1 MTRLYL
7 KVVTPDK
14 LFFEGEIDMLVAR
27 TIEGDV
33 GILLN
38 HSPLVTILDIGRL
51 VIKNGDERKVAAC
64 AGGYIDVRNN
74 NITVVSDACEW
85 EDEIDINRAERAK
98 ERASK
103 KLEDKDTDTF
113 KAELALK
120 KAINRINIGNK
131 NNLKKVAICYPL
143 FEKGGII

>member
-51 VIKNGDERKVAAC
+51 VIKDGDERKIAAC

-85 EDEIDINRAERAK
+85 EEEIDINRAERAK

-103 KLEDKDTDTF
+103 RLEDKSTDTF

-120 KAINRINIGNK
+120 KAINRINVGNK
-131 NNLKKVAICYPL
+131 NY
-143 FEKGGII
+143 

>member
-1 MTRLYL
+1 MNRLYL

-14 LFFEGEIDMLVAR
+14 LFFEGDIDMLVAR

-131 NNLKKVAICYPL
+131 NY
-143 FEKGGII
+143 

>member
-1 MTRLYL
+1 MNRLYL

-51 VIKNGDERKVAAC
+51 VIKDGDERKIAAC

-103 KLEDKDTDTF
+103 RLEDKDTDTF

-120 KAINRINIGNK
+120 KAINRINVGNK
-131 NNLKKVAICYPL
+131 NY
-143 FEKGGII
+143 

>member
-1 MTRLYL
+1 MNRLYL

-14 LFFEGEIDMLVAR
+14 LFFEGDIDMLVAR

-51 VIKNGDERKVAAC
+51 VIKAGDERKIAAC

-85 EDEIDINRAERAK
+85 EEEIDINRAERAK

-103 KLEDKDTDTF
+103 RLEDKDTDTF

-120 KAINRINIGNK
+120 KAINRINVGNK
-131 NNLKKVAICYPL
+131 NY
-143 FEKGGII
+143 

>member
-7 KVVTPDK
+7 KIVTPDK
-14 LFFEGEIDMLVAR
+14 LFFDGDIDMLIAR

-38 HSPLVTILDIGRL
+38 HSPLVTLLDIGRL
-51 VIKNGDERKVAAC
+51 VIKDGDEKKIAAC

-74 NITVVSDACEW
+74 IVTVVSDACEW
-85 EDEIDINRAERAK
+85 EDEIDINRAQRAK

-103 KLEDKDTDTF
+103 KLEDKGTDTF

-120 KAINRINIGNK
+120 KAINRINVGNK
-131 NNLKKVAICYPL
+131 NY
-143 FEKGGII
+143 

>member
-1 MTRLYL
+1 
-7 KVVTPDK
+7 
-14 LFFEGEIDMLVAR
+14 MLVAR

-51 VIKNGDERKVAAC
+51 VIKDGDERKIAAC

-85 EDEIDINRAERAK
+85 EEEIDINRAERAK

-103 KLEDKDTDTF
+103 RLEDKQSLRLRRQSI
-113 KAELALK
+113 ESM
-120 KAINRINIGNK
+120 
-131 NNLKKVAICYPL
+131 
-143 FEKGGII
+143 

>member
-14 LFFEGEIDMLVAR
+14 FFFEGEIDMLVAR

-51 VIKNGDERKVAAC
+51 VIKDGDERKVAAC

-131 NNLKKVAICYPL
+131 NY
-143 FEKGGII
+143 

>member
-1 MTRLYL
+1 MNRLYL

-51 VIKNGDERKVAAC
+51 VIKDGDERKVAAC

-120 KAINRINIGNK
+120 KAINRINVGNK
-131 NNLKKVAICYPL
+131 NY
-143 FEKGGII
+143 

>member
-51 VIKNGDERKVAAC
+51 VIKDGDERKIAAC

-85 EDEIDINRAERAK
+85 EEEIDINRAERAK

-103 KLEDKDTDTF
+103 RLEDKGTDTF

-120 KAINRINIGNK
+120 KAINRINVGNK
-131 NNLKKVAICYPL
+131 NY
-143 FEKGGII
+143 

>member
-1 MTRLYL
+1 MNRLYL

-14 LFFEGEIDMLVAR
+14 LFFEGDIDMLVAR

-51 VIKNGDERKVAAC
+51 VIKDGDERKIAAC

-120 KAINRINIGNK
+120 KAINRINVGNK
-131 NNLKKVAICYPL
+131 HY
-143 FEKGGII
+143 

>member
-14 LFFEGEIDMLVAR
+14 LFFEGDIDMLIAR

-51 VIKNGDERKVAAC
+51 VIKDGDERKVAAC

-74 NITVVSDACEW
+74 YITVVSDACEW
-85 EDEIDINRAERAK
+85 EEEIDINRAQRAK

-103 KLEDKDTDTF
+103 ILENKDTDTF

-120 KAINRINIGNK
+120 KAINRINVGNK
-131 NNLKKVAICYPL
+131 NY
-143 FEKGGII
+143 

>member
-1 MTRLYL
+1 MTRLNL

-131 NNLKKVAICYPL
+131 NY
-143 FEKGGII
+143 

>member
-38 HSPLVTILDIGRL
+38 HSPMVTILDIGRL

-120 KAINRINIGNK
+120 KAINRINVGNK
-131 NNLKKVAICYPL
+131 NY
-143 FEKGGII
+143 

>member
-103 KLEDKDTDTF
+103 KL
-113 KAELALK
+113 
-120 KAINRINIGNK
+120 
-131 NNLKKVAICYPL
+131 V
-143 FEKGGII
+143 

>member
-14 LFFEGEIDMLVAR
+14 LFFEGDIDMLVAR

-51 VIKNGDERKVAAC
+51 VIKDGDERKVAAC

-120 KAINRINIGNK
+120 KAINRINVGNK
-131 NNLKKVAICYPL
+131 NY
-143 FEKGGII
+143 

>member
-1 MTRLYL
+1 MNRLYL

-51 VIKNGDERKVAAC
+51 VIKDGDERKIAAC

-85 EDEIDINRAERAK
+85 EEEIDINRAQRAK

-103 KLEDKDTDTF
+103 RLEDKDTDTF

-120 KAINRINIGNK
+120 KAINRINVGNK
-131 NNLKKVAICYPL
+131 NY
-143 FEKGGII
+143 

>member
-1 MTRLYL
+1 MTKLYL

-14 LFFEGEIDMLVAR
+14 LFFEGDIDMLVAR

-51 VIKNGDERKVAAC
+51 VIKDGDERKVAAC

-131 NNLKKVAICYPL
+131 NY
-143 FEKGGII
+143 

>member
-1 MTRLYL
+1 MNRLYL

-51 VIKNGDERKVAAC
+51 VIKDGDERKIAAC

-74 NITVVSDACEW
+74 HITVVSDACEW
-85 EDEIDINRAERAK
+85 EEEIDINRAERAK

-103 KLEDKDTDTF
+103 RLEDKDSDTF

-120 KAINRINIGNK
+120 KAINRINVRNK
-131 NNLKKVAICYPL
+131 NY
-143 FEKGGII
+143 

>member
-27 TIEGDV
+27 TIEGYV

-131 NNLKKVAICYPL
+131 NY
-143 FEKGGII
+143 

>member
-1 MTRLYL
+1 MNRLYL

-51 VIKNGDERKVAAC
+51 VIKDGDERKIAAC
-64 AGGYIDVRNN
+64 AGGYINVRNN
-74 NITVVSDACEW
+74 IITVVSDACEW
-85 EDEIDINRAERAK
+85 EEEIDLNRAERAK

-103 KLEDKDTDTF
+103 RLEDKGTDTF

-120 KAINRINIGNK
+120 KAINRINVGNK
-131 NNLKKVAICYPL
+131 KY
-143 FEKGGII
+143 

>member
-1 MTRLYL
+1 MNRLYL

-14 LFFEGEIDMLVAR
+14 WFFEGEIDMLVAR

-51 VIKNGDERKVAAC
+51 VIKDGDERKIAAC

-85 EDEIDINRAERAK
+85 EEEIDINRAERAK

-103 KLEDKDTDTF
+103 RLEDKGTDTF

-120 KAINRINIGNK
+120 KAINRINVGNK
-131 NNLKKVAICYPL
+131 NY
-143 FEKGGII
+143 

>member
-1 MTRLYL
+1 MNRLYL

-51 VIKNGDERKVAAC
+51 VIKDGDERKIAAC

-85 EDEIDINRAERAK
+85 EEEIDINRAERAK

-103 KLEDKDTDTF
+103 RLEDKGTDTF

-120 KAINRINIGNK
+120 KAINRINVGNK
-131 NNLKKVAICYPL
+131 KY
-143 FEKGGII
+143 

>member
-1 MTRLYL
+1 MNRLYL

-51 VIKNGDERKVAAC
+51 VIKDGDERKIAAC

-85 EDEIDINRAERAK
+85 EEEIDINRAQRAK

-103 KLEDKDTDTF
+103 RLEDKGTDTF

-120 KAINRINIGNK
+120 KAINRINVGNK
-131 NNLKKVAICYPL
+131 NY
-143 FEKGGII
+143 

>member
-14 LFFEGEIDMLVAR
+14 LFFEGDIDMLVAR

-51 VIKNGDERKVAAC
+51 VIKDGDERKVAAC

-131 NNLKKVAICYPL
+131 NY
-143 FEKGGII
+143 

>member
-1 MTRLYL
+1 MNRLYL

-14 LFFEGEIDMLVAR
+14 LFFEGDIDMLVAR

-103 KLEDKDTDTF
+103 RLEDKDTDTF

-120 KAINRINIGNK
+120 KAINRINVGNK
-131 NNLKKVAICYPL
+131 NY
-143 FEKGGII
+143 

>member
-1 MTRLYL
+1 MNRLYL

-14 LFFEGEIDMLVAR
+14 LFFEGKIDMLVAR

-51 VIKNGDERKVAAC
+51 VIKDGDERKIAAC

-85 EDEIDINRAERAK
+85 EEEIDINRAERAK

-103 KLEDKDTDTF
+103 RLEDKGTDTF

-120 KAINRINIGNK
+120 KAINRINVGNK
-131 NNLKKVAICYPL
+131 NY
-143 FEKGGII
+143 

>member
-1 MTRLYL
+1 MNRLYL

-33 GILLN
+33 GILLD

-51 VIKNGDERKVAAC
+51 VIKDGDERKIAAC

-85 EDEIDINRAERAK
+85 EEEIDINRAERAK

-103 KLEDKDTDTF
+103 RLEDKGTDTF

-120 KAINRINIGNK
+120 KAINRINVGNK
-131 NNLKKVAICYPL
+131 NY
-143 FEKGGII
+143 

>member
-51 VIKNGDERKVAAC
+51 VIKNGDEKKVAAC

-131 NNLKKVAICYPL
+131 NY
-143 FEKGGII
+143 

>member
-1 MTRLYL
+1 MNRLYL

-51 VIKNGDERKVAAC
+51 VIKDGDERKIAAC

-85 EDEIDINRAERAK
+85 EDEIDINRAQRAK
-98 ERASK
+98 EKASK
-103 KLEDKDTDTF
+103 RLEDKGTDTF

-120 KAINRINIGNK
+120 KAINRINVGNK
-131 NNLKKVAICYPL
+131 NY
-143 FEKGGII
+143 

>member
-1 MTRLYL
+1 MNRLYL

-51 VIKNGDERKVAAC
+51 VIKDGDERKIAAC

-85 EDEIDINRAERAK
+85 EEEIDLNRAERAK

-103 KLEDKDTDTF
+103 RLEDKGTDTF

-120 KAINRINIGNK
+120 KAINRINVGNK
-131 NNLKKVAICYPL
+131 KY
-143 FEKGGII
+143 

>member
-1 MTRLYL
+1 MNRLYL

-51 VIKNGDERKVAAC
+51 VIKDGDERKIAAC
-64 AGGYIDVRNN
+64 AGGYIEVRNN

-85 EDEIDINRAERAK
+85 EEEIDLNRAERAK

-103 KLEDKDTDTF
+103 RLEDKGTDTF

-120 KAINRINIGNK
+120 KAINRINVGNK
-131 NNLKKVAICYPL
+131 KY
-143 FEKGGII
+143 

>member
-1 MTRLYL
+1 MTKLYL

-14 LFFEGEIDMLVAR
+14 LFFEGDIDMLVAR

-38 HSPLVTILDIGRL
+38 HSPLVTILDIGRI
-51 VIKNGDERKVAAC
+51 VIKDGDERKVAAC

-120 KAINRINIGNK
+120 KAINRINVGNK
-131 NNLKKVAICYPL
+131 N
-143 FEKGGII
+143 F

>member
-1 MTRLYL
+1 MNRLYL

-51 VIKNGDERKVAAC
+51 VIKDGDERKIAAC

-74 NITVVSDACEW
+74 IITVVSDACEW
-85 EDEIDINRAERAK
+85 EEEIDINRAERAK

-103 KLEDKDTDTF
+103 RLEDKGTDTF

-120 KAINRINIGNK
+120 KAINRINVGNK
-131 NNLKKVAICYPL
+131 NY
-143 FEKGGII
+143 

>member
-1 MTRLYL
+1 MNRLYL

-51 VIKNGDERKVAAC
+51 VIKDGDERKIAAC

-85 EDEIDINRAERAK
+85 EEEIDINRAERAK

-103 KLEDKDTDTF
+103 RLEDKGTDTF

-120 KAINRINIGNK
+120 KAINRINVRNK
-131 NNLKKVAICYPL
+131 NY
-143 FEKGGII
+143 

>member
-1 MTRLYL
+1 MNRLYL

-14 LFFEGEIDMLVAR
+14 LFFEGDIDMLVAR

-51 VIKNGDERKVAAC
+51 VIKDGDERKIAAC

-85 EDEIDINRAERAK
+85 EEEIDINRAERAK

-103 KLEDKDTDTF
+103 RLEDKGTDTF

-120 KAINRINIGNK
+120 KAINRINVGNK
-131 NNLKKVAICYPL
+131 NY
-143 FEKGGII
+143 

>member
-1 MTRLYL
+1 MNRLYL

-51 VIKNGDERKVAAC
+51 VIKDGDERKIAAC

-74 NITVVSDACEW
+74 HITVVSDACEW
-85 EDEIDINRAERAK
+85 EEEIDINRAERAK

-103 KLEDKDTDTF
+103 RLEEKGSDTF

-120 KAINRINIGNK
+120 KAINRINVRNK
-131 NNLKKVAICYPL
+131 NY
-143 FEKGGII
+143 

>member
-1 MTRLYL
+1 MNRLYL

-14 LFFEGEIDMLVAR
+14 LFFEGDIDMLVAR

-51 VIKNGDERKVAAC
+51 VIKDGDERKIAAC

-85 EDEIDINRAERAK
+85 EEEIDLNRAERAK

-103 KLEDKDTDTF
+103 RLEDKGTDTF

-120 KAINRINIGNK
+120 KAINRINVGNK
-131 NNLKKVAICYPL
+131 KY
-143 FEKGGII
+143 

>member
-1 MTRLYL
+1 MNRLYL

-131 NNLKKVAICYPL
+131 NY
-143 FEKGGII
+143 

>member
-1 MTRLYL
+1 MNRLYL

-51 VIKNGDERKVAAC
+51 VIKDGDERKIAAC

-85 EDEIDINRAERAK
+85 EEEIDLNRAERAK

-103 KLEDKDTDTF
+103 RLEDKSTDTF

-120 KAINRINIGNK
+120 KAINRINVGNK
-131 NNLKKVAICYPL
+131 NY
-143 FEKGGII
+143 

>member
-74 NITVVSDACEW
+74 YITVVSDACEW

-131 NNLKKVAICYPL
+131 NY
-143 FEKGGII
+143 